1 MRVLVTGGTGLVGRR
16 LLPRLRER
24 GHDVLVLSR
33 RTAPPLPDGCTLVTG
48 DPAVAGPWLDRL
60 PSCDAIVHLAGENV
74 FAHRWRKRFKQLLY
88 SSRIDST
95 KLIAETLAQ
104 QPLRADGSP
113 KILVSASAVGYYG
126 PRDREELDEESPPGS
141 DFLATICIDWEKAAL
156 PASAAGVRVAHLR
169 IGMVLDNK
177 GGGLKKL
184 LTPFRWF
191 VGGPVASGKQWISWI
206 HVTDLV
212 GLILFALDRPDASGP
227 FNATAPEP
235 LTNWGFCK
243 TLGKV
248 LHRPSWLNVPGFAV
262 RILLGPAATVVNHG
276 QRVLPQRA
284 EKLGFSF
291 AFPELELALR
301 DLLK

>member
-1 MRVLVTGGTGLVGRR
+1 MQVLVTGGTGLVGRR

-33 RTAPPLPDGCTLVTG
+33 QTNPALPDGCTPLNG

-60 PSCDAIVHLAGENV
+60 SSCDAVVHLAGENV
-74 FAHRWRKRFKQLLY
+74 FAHRWRKHFKQRLY

-104 QPLRADGSP
+104 QPFRADGSP

-126 PRDREELDEESPPGS
+126 PHDREELDEDSPPGT
-141 DFLATICIDWEKAAL
+141 DFLATICTDWEKAAV
-156 PASAAGVRVAHLR
+156 PASVAGVRVAYIR
-169 IGMVLDNK
+169 IGMVLDSE
-177 GGGLKKL
+177 GGALRKL
-184 LTPFRWF
+184 VRPFRCF
-191 VGGPVASGKQWISWI
+191 VGGPVAGGKQWVSWI
-206 HVTDLV
+206 HVADLV
-212 GLILFALDRPDASGP
+212 GLFLFALDRPDASGP

-243 TLGKV
+243 ALGKV

-262 RILLGPAATVVNHG
+262 RILLGQVATVVNDG

-291 AFPELELALR
+291 VFPEVELALR